1 MSNTPVN
8 VTKISALRDCSRVRR
23 HTALPVHTVHSHQIC
38 SHREREKFTKVILIV
53 NELVGSMI
61 TEMVIMGIVIHG
73 TLIIDTAAVTEA
85 RYCVTTDWSSC
96 LL

>member
-1 MSNTPVN
+1 MTVVVCVGTPLYLFILFIHIKFV
-8 VTKISALRDCSRVRR
+8 
-23 HTALPVHTVHSHQIC
+23 
-38 SHREREKFTKVILIV
+38 HREREKFTKVILIV